1 MFQRLQQRMNRKKVV
16 PETEPELSSF
26 YPDTE
31 DGASARPSTRRASR
45 PCLRVL
51 TSSFVARS
59 GNHSDHALLARGC
72 VWTAAAQTVATV
84 SQSLVCLFKRYT

>member
-31 DGASARPSTRRASR
+31 DG
-45 PCLRVL
+45 
-51 TSSFVARS
+51 TSV
-59 GNHSDHALLARGC
+59 GC
-72 VWTAAAQTVATV
+72 VSCGEMQQHITDGFRV
-84 SQSLVCLFKRYT
+84 

>member
-31 DGASARPSTRRASR
+31 DGTSAS
-45 PCLRVL
+45 LRVL
-51 TSSFVARS
+51 WWNS
-59 GNHSDHALLARGC
+59 
-72 VWTAAAQTVATV
+72 ATYDWMV
-84 SQSLVCLFKRYT
+84 